1 MVAMEKKL
9 FLRAII
15 RGWLPKEPTLQV
27 HQTRIDPKNSLMV
40 RWMARAIVVG
50 AVASGLLGVFGAQA
64 GLDRG
69 VGGYAWSALVIAIAP
84 VAVAVAAVFGKRK
97 MKEQKRTW

>member
-1 MVAMEKKL
+1 MEKKL

-15 RGWLPKEPTLQV
+15 RGWLPKEPTLHV
-27 HQTRIDPKNSLMV
+27 HQTREDPKNPLLV

-50 AVASGLLGVFGAQA
+50 MVASGLLGVVGAQT

-69 VGGYAWSALVIAIAP
+69 VVGYAWSVLVIAIAP
-84 VAVAVAAVFGKRK
+84 VAVAVAAVFANR
-97 MKEQKRTW
+97 KEQQRRTET

>member
-27 HQTRIDPKNSLMV
+27 HQTRSDPEDSLMV
-40 RWMARAIVVG
+40 RWLARAIVIG
-50 AVASGLLGVFGAQA
+50 AVASGLLGVFGAEA

-69 VGGYAWSALVIAIAP
+69 VGGYAWSMLVIAIAP
-84 VAVAVAAVFGKRK
+84 VAVAVAAIFAKRK
-97 MKEQKRTW
+97 EQQRRTET